1 MTKWTTATAPG
12 CRPYVTFSAKPWQ
25 QVDEPLFDKEACQRV
40 GRMIGGPRAA
50 GAIGLRGVARVT

>member
-12 CRPYVTFSAKPWQ
+12 CRPYVTPSAKPWQ

-40 GRMIGGPRAA
+40 GANDRRPARQGLSDYAA
-50 GAIGLRGVARVT
+50 LRE